1 MPPFEKINSNLKTR
15 IFQLSSKN
23 EKIEKQLTNPHPRN
37 PPRHPASQTDE
48 RRGAGSR
55 MNTQNQITIYQSA
68 DGSVQLEVTLDQDT
82 VWLTQRQLSA
92 LFDKD
97 VRTINEHIHNVLAEQ
112 ELAAEAT
119 IRKFRIVQQEGE
131 RKVNREIEHYNLD
144 MIISVGYRV
153 NSKKGTQFRIWA
165 SNILKRYL
173 VQGYALNE
181 QKLQTQQQK
190 LADLKQA
197 IALSSRLFQQKDL
210 TASESQGILSIL
222 EQYSHALT
230 VLDDYDH
237 QRLQVTG
244 IQQAGQRR
252 ISYDEAIQQIRLWRE
267 QEKLGGLFGNEKDDS
282 FKSSL
287 ETIYQTFG
295 GKELYPS
302 IEEKAANLLYFIVK
316 NHSFSDGNK
325 RIAAALF
332 VWFLARHDYLLN
344 ADGEKRIADNALVA
358 FTLLIAESKP
368 EEKDTMVKV
377 IINLINGNNP

>member
-1 MPPFEKINSNLKTR
+1 
-15 IFQLSSKN
+15 
-23 EKIEKQLTNPHPRN
+23 
-37 PPRHPASQTDE
+37 
-48 RRGAGSR
+48 
-55 MNTQNQITIYQSA
+55 
-68 DGSVQLEVTLDQDT
+68 
-82 VWLTQRQLSA
+82 
-92 LFDKD
+92 
-97 VRTINEHIHNVLAEQ
+97 
-112 ELAAEAT
+112 AT

-181 QKLQTQQQK
+181 QKIQTQQQK

-237 QRLQVTG
+237 QRLQVTR

-295 GKELYPS
+295 GTELYPS

-332 VWFLARHDYLLN
+332 VWFLARHNYLLN

>member
-1 MPPFEKINSNLKTR
+1 
-15 IFQLSSKN
+15 
-23 EKIEKQLTNPHPRN
+23 
-37 PPRHPASQTDE
+37 
-48 RRGAGSR
+48 
-55 MNTQNQITIYQSA
+55 MNTQDQITIYQSA
-68 DGSVQLEVTLDQDT
+68 DGSVRLEVTLDQDT
-82 VWLTQRQLSA
+82 VWLTQRQLSS

-97 VRTINEHIHNVLAEQ
+97 VRTINEHIRNVLAEQ

-119 IRKFRIVQQEGE
+119 IRRFRIVQQEGE
-131 RKVNREIEHYNLD
+131 RKVSREIEHYNLD
-144 MIISVGYRV
+144 MIISVSYRV

-165 SNILKRYL
+165 SHVLKQFL

-181 QKLQTQQQK
+181 QKLQEQQQK

-210 TASESQGILSIL
+210 TVSESQGILSIL

-237 QRLQVTG
+237 QRLQVIG
-244 IQQAGQRR
+244 IQQTGPRR

-267 QEKLGGLFGNEKDDS
+267 QEKLSGLFGNEKDDS

-295 GKELYPS
+295 GTELYPS

>member
-1 MPPFEKINSNLKTR
+1 
-15 IFQLSSKN
+15 
-23 EKIEKQLTNPHPRN
+23 
-37 PPRHPASQTDE
+37 
-48 RRGAGSR
+48 
-55 MNTQNQITIYQSA
+55 MNTQDQITIYQST

-82 VWLTQRQLSA
+82 VWLTQRQLSS

-97 VRTINEHIHNVLAEQ
+97 VRTINEHIRNVLAEQ

-131 RKVNREIEHYNLD
+131 RKVSREIEHYNLD

-165 SNILKRYL
+165 SHVLKQFL

-181 QKLQTQQQK
+181 QKLQEQQQK

-210 TASESQGILSIL
+210 TVSESHGILSIL

-237 QRLQVTG
+237 QRLQVIG
-244 IQQAGQRR
+244 IQQTGQRR

-267 QEKLGGLFGNEKDDS
+267 QEKLSGLFGNEKDDS

-295 GKELYPS
+295 GTELYPS

-325 RIAAALF
+325 RIAAACLSGF
-332 VWFLARHDYLLN
+332 WRVM
-344 ADGEKRIADNALVA
+344 IICSIP
-358 FTLLIAESKP
+358 T

>member
-1 MPPFEKINSNLKTR
+1 
-15 IFQLSSKN
+15 
-23 EKIEKQLTNPHPRN
+23 
-37 PPRHPASQTDE
+37 
-48 RRGAGSR
+48 
-55 MNTQNQITIYQSA
+55 MNIPDQITIYQSA

-197 IALSSRLFQQKDL
+197 IALSSRLFRQKDL

-222 EQYSHALT
+222 EQYSQALT

-244 IQQAGQRR
+244 IQQTGQRR

-267 QEKLGGLFGNEKDDS
+267 QEKLGGLFGNEKD
-282 FKSSL
+282 
-287 ETIYQTFG
+287 
-295 GKELYPS
+295 
-302 IEEKAANLLYFIVK
+302 
-316 NHSFSDGNK
+316 
-325 RIAAALF
+325 
-332 VWFLARHDYLLN
+332 
-344 ADGEKRIADNALVA
+344 
-358 FTLLIAESKP
+358 
-368 EEKDTMVKV
+368 
-377 IINLINGNNP
+377 

>member
-1 MPPFEKINSNLKTR
+1 
-15 IFQLSSKN
+15 
-23 EKIEKQLTNPHPRN
+23 
-37 PPRHPASQTDE
+37 
-48 RRGAGSR
+48 
-55 MNTQNQITIYQSA
+55 MNTRDQITIYQSA

-82 VWLTQRQLSA
+82 VWLTQRQLSS

-97 VRTINEHIHNVLAEQ
+97 VRTINEHIRNVLAEQ

-165 SNILKRYL
+165 SSVLKQYL

-181 QKLQTQQQK
+181 QKLQEQQQK

-197 IALSSRLFQQKDL
+197 IALSSRLFQQQNL

-222 EQYSHALT
+222 EKYSHALT

-244 IQQAGQRR
+244 IQQTGQRK
-252 ISYDEAIQQIRLWRE
+252 IAYDEAIQQIQLWRE

-287 ETIYQTFG
+287 ETIDQTFDD
-295 GKELYPS
+295 KELYPS

-332 VWFLARHDYLLN
+332 AWFLARHDYLFN
-344 ADGEKRIADNALVA
+344 PAGEKRIADNALVA

-368 EEKDTMVKV
+368 EEKDTIVKV
-377 IINLINGNNP
+377 IINLINSNNP